1 MREITITV
9 RGESGSGKST
19 LAYII
24 YKLLRR
30 RGFSATLEDENNQLI
45 TDERLAACMASLP
58 ERTEIK
64 IVTKLIKRRQ

>member
-1 MREITITV
+1 MNEITITV

-30 RGFSATLEDENNQLI
+30 RGFDTILEDETNHLI
-45 TDERLAACMASLP
+45 PDERLAASMASLP
-58 ERTEIK
+58 EHTK
-64 IVTKLIKRRQ
+64 VKVVTKLTKRQK